1 MGEPAMNAFY
11 GHHKDSIRFGY
22 RCFDRLL
29 LNGLI
34 QPFQQPERVVGF
46 FDAYRQVYPVSR
58 DVLRG
63 AAEQFQGWVKEQADN
78 WDAPILEAPKGRRD
92 EFVEPYF
99 RGAEPDQVAV
109 ILKAREPARIMTA
122 IGDRRANRWHL
133 QIAERWVVQY
143 NFYVNDRRWGRM
155 FVRMCPY
162 LPFSARVCLNQHH
175 WLANRMREA
184 GVDFQQCSNAFLR
197 CASPE
202 RLQKLADTLTP
213 EDLSRCGQKW
223 LARFTPFFSER
234 ERRQAGCQHRL
245 FFSQVEFCDNL
256 IFHRRAA
263 LDKLGERLLDANRT
277 IGQPNKITVIFGRKI
292 TKQYRGKLQTEIED
306 MHLANPVVRSHYR
319 NGFIKQYARD
329 HLILRTEAA
338 TNNVTDYGVN
348 KAIEHLPA
356 LRDKLSAID
365 DSYLDIQQDI
375 LETFVDRG
383 HLRRLAKPTL
393 TPSGKRIPGLKLDN
407 PRQLA
412 LMHAV
417 VRFAQIPAANTFSTG
432 EIHPHVAAALGCG
445 TERYSLASL
454 RYDLSKLRA
463 KGLVEKL
470 PRSRRYRLPA
480 QGYSI
485 SLVFLKLFDRV
496 YAPLTAGVLQPVPG
510 DAALPR
516 HRRSLLDRLYNRIT
530 AGLDCLLHAL
540 GLAFSPRLNE
550 NKILVDAPITAYAFS
565 QTGLRKSGPCGAV

>member
-1 MGEPAMNAFY
+1 MLVGSDQGPAMNAFY
-11 GHHKDSIRFGY
+11 EHHRDSIRFGY
-22 RCFDRLL
+22 RWFDRIL

-46 FDAYRQVYPVSR
+46 FDTYRRLYPVSR

-63 AAEQFQGWVKEQADN
+63 AAEQYQGWVNEEADRWN
-78 WDAPILEAPKGRRD
+78 APVVEAPKGRRD
-92 EFVEPYF
+92 EFVEAYF
-99 RGAEPDQVAV
+99 RGAEPDRVVV

-122 IGDRRANRWHL
+122 IGDRKTNRWHL
-133 QIAERWVVQY
+133 QIADRWVVQY
-143 NFYVNDRRWGRM
+143 SFYVNDRRWGRM

-162 LPFSARVCLNQHH
+162 LPFSARLCLNQHH
-175 WLANRMREA
+175 WLANRMREEDL
-184 GVDFQQCSNAFLR
+184 DFQQCSNAFLR
-197 CASPE
+197 CSTPE
-202 RLQKLADTLTP
+202 RLQELADTLTA
-213 EDLSRCGQKW
+213 EDLSSCGQKW
-223 LARFTPFFSER
+223 LARLPPLFCER
-234 ERRQAGCQHRL
+234 ERRPEGRQHRL

-306 MHLANPVVRSHYR
+306 MHLPNSVIRSRYR
-319 NGFIKQYARD
+319 NGFIKQYVRD

-348 KAIEHLPA
+348 KAVEHLPA

-383 HLRRLAKPTL
+383 HLQRLATPTL
-393 TPSGKRIPGLKLDN
+393 TPSGKRIPGLKLEN

-412 LMHAV
+412 LMHAL
-417 VRFAQIPAANTFSTG
+417 VRFAQIPAANTFSTS
-432 EIHPHVAAALGCG
+432 EIHPYVVAALGG
-445 TERYSLASL
+445 RGEQYSLTAL

-463 KGLVEKL
+463 QGLVEKL

-480 QGYSI
+480 PGYSVCLI
-485 SLVFLKLFDRV
+485 FLKLFDRV
-496 YAPLTAGVLQPVPG
+496 YAPLTAGLLQTV
-510 DAALPR
+510 AARSPLSTHHQRPR
-516 HRRSLLDRLYNRIT
+516 PPATRSRP
-530 AGLDCLLHAL
+530 CLFSLHQREQN
-540 GLAFSPRLNE
+540 PR
-550 NKILVDAPITAYAFS
+550 
-565 QTGLRKSGPCGAV
+565 